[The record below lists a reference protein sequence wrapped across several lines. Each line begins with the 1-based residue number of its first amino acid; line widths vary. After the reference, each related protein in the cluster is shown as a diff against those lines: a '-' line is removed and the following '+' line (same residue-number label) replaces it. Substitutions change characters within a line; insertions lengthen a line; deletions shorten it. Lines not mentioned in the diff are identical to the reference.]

1 MSENEILCINK
12 LTNQLRKELSLEYHY
27 SLEEQKKILLN
38 GYILIRLKDDS
49 KGIYKIDYS
58 QFKSNICN
66 MMEEKLDNII
76 DDKCRKLIFIYLVSL
91 EKSFTSDLLELEFKK
106 FISKTDIKLYN
117 RRENDIKCYIV
128 TTKNGI
134 YTKESVQLESEIVSD
149 YYDDGIINKDTKI
162 YSDYCS
168 TVDIFANGKEYK
180 ITRLHLTTHDGK
192 QNLGWTSLN
201 NSKGELLM
209 KEIINHHTC
218 HINFRYDD
226 QYKSSKV
233 LFDEFLKIC
242 HKMNLKNIPEKILI
256 KTFIDLSQNKYTIS
270 SEDIMS
276 HLKFNIENEKNKHNM
291 LILKEKKLKDDKIK
305 NYTKQSTIGASAL
318 VGLYVLNKSNLVPK
332 SMRKD
337 ITKKVLKKGV
347 NTISENLQQGG
358 MNFLLPQLENV
369 IDTIDL
375 DNINDD
381 NSKTDTIK
389 NIGVSLLKG
398 IGLIPSNV
406 QSQTND
412 NEDDHVGNNEDN
424 TKGNLNENAKEKK
437 SMEEVDNLLNVFQS
451 NKSDIDSK

>member
-1 MSENEILCINK
+1 MNENEILCINK

-27 SLEEQKKILLN
+27 TLEEQKKILLN
-38 GYILIRLKDDS
+38 GYILIRLKNDS
-49 KGIYKIDYS
+49 EGIYKIDYS

-91 EKSFTSDLLELEFKK
+91 EKSFTSDLLEFEFKE

-168 TVDIFANGKEYK
+168 TVDIFSNGKEYK

-201 NSKGELLM
+201 NSKGDLLM
-209 KEIINHHTC
+209 KEIINHYTC

-276 HLKFNIENEKNKHNM
+276 HLKFNIENEKNKQNM
-291 LILKEKKLKDDKIK
+291 LILKEKQLKDDKIK
-305 NYTKQSTIGASAL
+305 NYTKQSTIGVSAL
-318 VGLYVLNKSNLVPK
+318 VGLYALNKSNLVPK

-347 NTISENLQQGG
+347 NIISENLQQGG
-358 MNFLLPQLENV
+358 MNFLLPQLGNV

-381 NSKTDTIK
+381 NSNTDTIK

-398 IGLIPSNV
+398 IGIIPSNL

-412 NEDDHVGNNEDN
+412 NEDERVGNNEDN